1 MAPRETGIVR
11 TNMIKNIRECILVLF
26 FILLL
31 PILVPYSLLMDRV
44 EKRKRRQLASRFICE
59 QCGEVL
65 GVEAIRL
72 ADERWDEMELQMM
85 RIEEPVARVVRS
97 RLLDAIC
104 PHCGCQ
110 YLYHK
115 MEQTF
120 LKRSE
125 ILGQEPADAEMK
137 DRWYRI

>member
-1 MAPRETGIVR
+1 
-11 TNMIKNIRECILVLF
+11 MIKNLRECIIVLVV
-26 FILLL
+26 ILLL
-31 PILVPYSLLMDRV
+31 PILVPYSLLMDWV
-44 EKRKRRQLASRFICE
+44 EKRRRMQLASRFVCE

-125 ILGQEPADAEMK
+125 IVGQDPADAEMK

>member
-1 MAPRETGIVR
+1 MFKALLINLAVLLGIAIC
-11 TNMIKNIRECILVLF
+11 M
-26 FILLL
+26 LLL
-31 PILVPYSLLMDRV
+31 PVILPLTVLGQKRYQKRLRGLAEGFPCV
-44 EKRKRRQLASRFICE
+44 E
-59 QCGEVL
+59 CGQNI
-65 GVEAIRL
+65 GVEALQL
-72 ADERWDEMELQMM
+72 ADDRWDEMELQMM

-104 PHCGCQ
+104 PHCGCL

-125 ILGQEPADAEMK
+125 IVGQDPADAEMK

>member
-1 MAPRETGIVR
+1 
-11 TNMIKNIRECILVLF
+11 MIKDIRECILVLF

-44 EKRKRRQLASRFICE
+44 EKRRLRQLASRFVCE

-120 LKRSE
+120 MKRSE
-125 ILGQEPADAEMK
+125 VVGQDPADAEMK

>member
-1 MAPRETGIVR
+1 
-11 TNMIKNIRECILVLF
+11 MIKNIRECILVLF
-26 FILLL
+26 FILLF
-31 PILVPYSLLMDRV
+31 PILVPYSLLKDRV
-44 EKRKRRQLASRFICE
+44 EKRRRRQLASRFVCLE
-59 QCGEVL
+59 CGEVL

-85 RIEEPVARVVRS
+85 RKEEPVMRIEEPVDRVVRS

-125 ILGQEPADAEMK
+125 VVGQDPADAEMK